1 MRPAIL
7 ALLVCTAINQIHAW
21 TRIEDAVSDTQ
32 L

>member
-1 MRPAIL
+1 MRATIL
-7 ALLVCTAINQIHAW
+7 ALLVCTASSQTHAW